1 MGQCLCCDEK
11 DGELPSLSVP
21 PPETASLPSPLQS
34 NISVDRDRSFPSHV
48 IPASE
53 ASHLRRM
60 LPHIDSL
67 VLQTL
72 AVIGNLVEKC
82 VFKKY
87 VLQVIHFNY
96 FPICFSD
103 QETPPSMLR
112 LQALSN
118 KGHGWLLVLHSM
130 VNVIPINEP
139 LGPAVI
145 TLVLDDCA
153 LPAKVKFKSHV
164 VNGFKFVKQYQILQI
179 FLRIP

>member
-82 VFKKY
+82 VFKEY
-87 VLQVIHFNY
+87 VL
-96 FPICFSD
+96 
-103 QETPPSMLR
+103 
-112 LQALSN
+112 
-118 KGHGWLLVLHSM
+118 
-130 VNVIPINEP
+130 
-139 LGPAVI
+139 
-145 TLVLDDCA
+145 
-153 LPAKVKFKSHV
+153 
-164 VNGFKFVKQYQILQI
+164 
-179 FLRIP
+179 

>member
-1 MGQCLCCDEK
+1 
-11 DGELPSLSVP
+11 
-21 PPETASLPSPLQS
+21 
-34 NISVDRDRSFPSHV
+34 
-48 IPASE
+48 
-53 ASHLRRM
+53 
-60 LPHIDSL
+60 
-67 VLQTL
+67 LQTL

-82 VFKKY
+82 VFKEY
-87 VLQVIHFNY
+87 VLQVINFNY
-96 FPICFSD
+96 FAICFSD

-164 VNGFKFVKQYQILQI
+164 VNGF
-179 FLRIP
+179 

>member
-1 MGQCLCCDEK
+1 
-11 DGELPSLSVP
+11 
-21 PPETASLPSPLQS
+21 
-34 NISVDRDRSFPSHV
+34 
-48 IPASE
+48 
-53 ASHLRRM
+53 
-60 LPHIDSL
+60 
-67 VLQTL
+67 
-72 AVIGNLVEKC
+72 
-82 VFKKY
+82 
-87 VLQVIHFNY
+87 
-96 FPICFSD
+96 
-103 QETPPSMLR
+103 MLR